1 MYVIVLIFLFI
12 HSFFEG
18 IRSILPIQ
26 PKEMDT
32 STVPKKCI
40 QKNIY
45 KKKETI
51 NKKE

>member
-1 MYVIVLIFLFI
+1 MYVIVHFFLFI

-18 IRSILPIQ
+18 IQ
-26 PKEMDT
+26 AKGMDT
-32 STVPKKCI
+32 RTVPKKCI